1 MRSIEGRMRGTQSGG
16 KLRGHIRAEYAKCTI
31 CHEPI
36 PPGVKIRAD
45 VFRRAHGDA
54 LTVAQ
59 DWESWCREGL
69 LDTVSPMDGG
79 PADELRQKLDTQ
91 ISPAGGAARMV
102 PTYYPSLWRQTT
114 NAEDVMDVIRV
125 GREVGVAGFCLFR
138 FDGRLIEM
146 LALDKGE
153 TGDKK

>member
-1 MRSIEGRMRGTQSGG
+1 MHKSKALEEKWEAFRRDTITSIVREVARRV
-16 KLRGHIRAEYAKCTI
+16 RAEA
-31 CHEPI
+31 
-36 PPGVKIRAD
+36 PGVKIRAD

-79 PADELRQKLDTQ
+79 PADELRPKLASQ
-91 ISPAGGAARMV
+91 IAPAGGASRMV

-114 NAEDVMDVIRV
+114 NAEDIMNAIRV

-153 TGDKK
+153 TGGKK